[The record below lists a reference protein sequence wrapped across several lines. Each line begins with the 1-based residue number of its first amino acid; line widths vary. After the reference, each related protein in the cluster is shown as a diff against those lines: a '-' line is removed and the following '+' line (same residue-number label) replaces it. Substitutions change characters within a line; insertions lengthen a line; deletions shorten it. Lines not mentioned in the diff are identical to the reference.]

1 MFNKPM
7 LTKSRLNLLLMA
19 VPFLVLVFLFNYLPL
34 FGWVYAFFDYKPG
47 IPLSQTEFVGLK
59 FFTLTFHDG
68 GEMLNVLKNTLAMSF
83 LGIVTTPLPL
93 IFAILLSEVKNG
105 KFKKF
110 VQTTTTLPNFISW
123 FIVFSLFFSIFSV
136 EGLLNTILM
145 KLHIISEPTN
155 ILGNREAVWYV
166 QTAVSVWKGIGWGAI
181 IYLAAIAGIDQELY
195 DAAKVDGAGR
205 FQMIMNVTVPGLMPT
220 YIVLLLLGISNML
233 SNGFDQY
240 FVFHNPLV
248 AEKIEVID
256 YYVYRIGIATNDYA
270 YATAIGISKTAVS
283 ITLLFTVNFIS
294 KKIRGESII

>member
-1 MFNKPM
+1 MLKKPV
-7 LTKSRLNLLLMA
+7 LSKSRLYLLMLA
-19 VPFLVLVFLFNYLPL
+19 LPFLVLVFLFSYLPL

-47 IPLSQTEFVGLK
+47 IPLSDSEFVGFK
-59 FFTLTFHDG
+59 FFALTFSDG
-68 GEMLNVLKNTLAMSF
+68 GELLNVLKNTLAMSF
-83 LGIVTTPLPL
+83 LGILTSPLPL
-93 IFAILLSEVKNG
+93 IFAILLSEVKSG
-105 KFKKF
+105 RFKKF

-136 EGLLNTILM
+136 EGLFNSILL

-166 QTAVSVWKGIGWGAI
+166 QTGVAIWKGIGWGAI
-181 IYLAAIAGIDQELY
+181 IYLASISGIDQELY
-195 DAAKVDGAGR
+195 DAAKVDGANR
-205 FQMIMNVTVPGLMPT
+205 FRTIMNVTVPGLMPT

-248 AEKIEVID
+248 SEKIEVLD

-270 YATAIGISKTAVS
+270 YATAIGISKTIISV
-283 ITLLFTVNFIS
+283 TLLFTVNFIS
-294 KKIRGESII
+294 KRVRGESII